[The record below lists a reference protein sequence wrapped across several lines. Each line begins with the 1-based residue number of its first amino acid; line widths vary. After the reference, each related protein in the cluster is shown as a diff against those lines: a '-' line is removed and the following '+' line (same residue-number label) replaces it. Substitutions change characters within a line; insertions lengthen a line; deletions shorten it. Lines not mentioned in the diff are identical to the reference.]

1 MLLKEKLVVVSGA
14 SRGLGAAVSR
24 AAHRE
29 GAWVVVNYFNSPDM
43 AADLVGELG
52 SRALAVQA
60 DVRSLTAVQQM
71 IQKGHEWASRP
82 VTGLVNN
89 ALVDYQFNGDARD
102 KLEVVEWSVML
113 KQLEGT
119 VGGSLNTLKAC
130 FEGMSKA
137 GKGSVVNVGTNLF
150 QNPVVPYHDYTA
162 SKGALLALTRTA
174 AKEWGAQGIR
184 VNMVSGGLLR
194 KTDAS
199 AATPDA
205 VFDLIAQSTPLGH
218 VTTPEEMADAI
229 VFLLSDLA
237 RGVTGQNLVV
247 DGGLVMN

>member
-1 MLLKEKLVVVSGA
+1 MLLKDELVVITGA
-14 SRGLGAAVSR
+14 SRGLGAAVAR

-29 GAWVVVNYFNSPDM
+29 GAWVVVNYFRSPEK
-43 AADLVGELG
+43 AADLVNELG

-60 DVRSLTAVQQM
+60 DVRESAQVRQM
-71 IQKGHEWASRP
+71 IQQAETWAARP

-102 KLEVVEWSVML
+102 KLDTLEWSAMH
-113 KQLEGT
+113 KQLEGA

-130 FEGMSKA
+130 HESMRQA

-174 AKEWGAQGIR
+174 ANELGPQGIR

-205 VFDLIAQSTPLGH
+205 VFDLIAASTPLRH
-218 VTTPEEMADAI
+218 VTTPEEMADAVI
-229 VFLLSDLA
+229 FLLSHLA